1 MTSAA
6 SARCVDAGVMVA
18 AFAPWH
24 ERHSDAMTLMVDQPR
39 VVAHF
44 LVETYSVLTRLPAP
58 FRAPAAVVA
67 ESLARRFPDDP
78 PAPVFPQTCPSSR
91 SMAISS
97 TTRRGLTR
105 GTR

>member
-6 SARCVDAGVMVA
+6 SARCVDSGVMVA

-24 ERHSDAMTLMVDQPR
+24 ERHSDALRLMVDKPR
-39 VVAHF
+39 VVAHS
-44 LVETYSVLTRLPAP
+44 LVEAYSVLTRLPAP

-78 PAPVFPQTCPSSR
+78 PLRRCFLRRAPVSGRRR
-91 SMAISS
+91 SAAP
-97 TTRRGLTR
+97 RVAD
-105 GTR
+105 